1 MIKSMTGYG
10 QAENGPER
18 QVRLKVEARSVNH
31 KYLDSAIRM
40 PREIQALEDK
50 VRKAIQAVIHRGRV
64 DMFITWRESTAESVS
79 VLLNRQ
85 LVQAYHNAL
94 LEVSQICD
102 MDQAPDL
109 HLISRFPDVLR
120 VEKEQLDLDEA
131 WTELEQP
138 LKQALDSMVQ
148 QRLEEGERLTVDFH
162 QRLKSVEVFA
172 DQVAERAPIV
182 AVEYRK
188 RLEERLRSYLE
199 SVELDPSRLLTEA
212 AIFADRSSI
221 TEELTRLKSHLT
233 AFRQALGEAGPVGR
247 KLDFLSQEL
256 FREINTIGSKANDYE
271 ITRLVVEMKSELEKI
286 REQVQ
291 NIE

>member
-1 MIKSMTGYG
+1 MIRSMTGYG
-10 QAENGPER
+10 QAENGPEKL
-18 QVRLKVEARSVNH
+18 VRLKVEARSVNH
-31 KYLDSAIRM
+31 RYLDSAIRM

-50 VRKAIQAVIHRGRV
+50 VRKAIQAVIQRGRV
-64 DMFITWRESTAESVS
+64 DIFITWRESTADNVNVMLDRE
-79 VLLNRQ
+79 LAL
-85 LVQAYHNAL
+85 AYHNAL
-94 LEVSQICD
+94 IEVSKICAL
-102 MDQAPDL
+102 DQTPDL

-120 VEKEQLDLDEA
+120 VEKQQLDLDEA
-131 WTELEQP
+131 WVELEQP
-138 LKQALDSMVQ
+138 LKQALDCMVQ
-148 QRLEEGERLTVDFH
+148 QRAEEGERLTVDFC
-162 QRLKSVEVFA
+162 QRLESVESFA
-172 DQVAERAPIV
+172 DQVAERAPVV

-188 RLEERLRSYLE
+188 KLEERLRSYLE
-199 SVELDPSRLLTEA
+199 SVELDPARLLTEA

-233 AFRQALGEAGPVGR
+233 AFRQALEETSPVGR

>member
-1 MIKSMTGYG
+1 MIRSMTGYG

-31 KYLDSAIRM
+31 RYLDSAIRM

-50 VRKAIQAVIHRGRV
+50 VRKAIQAVVHRGRV
-64 DMFITWRESTAESVS
+64 DIFITWRESTAENVS
-79 VLLNRQ
+79 VLLDRQ
-85 LVQAYHNAL
+85 LAQAYHNAL
-94 LEVSQICD
+94 IEVSQICAL
-102 MDQAPDL
+102 DQTPDL
-109 HLISRFPDVLR
+109 QLISRFPDVLR
-120 VEKEQLDLDEA
+120 VEKQQLDLDEA
-131 WTELEQP
+131 WVELEQP
-138 LKQALDSMVQ
+138 LKHALDSLVQ
-148 QRLEEGERLTVDFH
+148 QRTEEGERLTVDFR
-162 QRLKSVEVFA
+162 QRLETVEAFA

-188 RLEERLRSYLE
+188 KLEERLRNYLE

-212 AIFADRSSI
+212 AMFADRSSI
-221 TEELTRLKSHLT
+221 TEELTRLKSHLA

-256 FREINTIGSKANDYE
+256 FREVNTIGSKANDYE